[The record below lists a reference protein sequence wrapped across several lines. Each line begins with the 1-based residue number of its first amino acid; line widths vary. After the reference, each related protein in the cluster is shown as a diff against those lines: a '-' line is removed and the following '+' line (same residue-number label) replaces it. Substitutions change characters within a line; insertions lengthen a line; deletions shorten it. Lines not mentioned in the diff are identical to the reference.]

1 MRRLHHAA
9 ISAHCCAAPATS
21 PVWPPA
27 GEQGHRRRADRAR
40 DPGGECGADA
50 DRDEAEVKRNDERRA
65 ARCGEGRRLKAA
77 QPPRRVD
84 EGERSERA
92 RAGHGRDEDQPRRG
106 AKKNP
111 CASALASAAA
121 RRINT
126 SASATAP

>member
-40 DPGGECGADA
+40 DPGGECGSDA
-50 DRDEAEVKRNDERRA
+50 GRDEAESKRNDERRA
-65 ARCGEGRRLKAA
+65 RAVA
-77 QPPRRVD
+77 PRRVE

-106 AKKNP
+106 AKKSMRNEIT
-111 CASALASAAA
+111 LDEVE
-121 RRINT
+121 RIRI
-126 SASATAP
+126 